1 MRRSRF
7 LPVALA
13 AMLCVPALGSR
24 AWAVPAPDAPSSGA
38 PLLDA
43 FMTADSLLNDCV
55 SPNGTGQHAACLLTV
70 GSIMDGVKVA
80 ANASHHKPS
89 ICIPAGLERQTVA
102 DEFIYLMGAGNGTFD
117 KEKAAFLVGGVL
129 MTLYPCQ

>member
-7 LPVALA
+7 LPIALA
-13 AMLCVPALGSR
+13 AVVSVAASGSLAL
-24 AWAVPAPDAPSSGA
+24 AVPAPDAPPSDT

-43 FMTADSLLNDCV
+43 SMTTDSLLSDCV
-55 SPNGTGQHAACLLTV
+55 SPNGTGQHAACLVTV

-80 ANASHHKPS
+80 ANASQLKPS
-89 ICIPAGLERQTVA
+89 ICIPADLDRQTVA
-102 DEFIYLMGAGNGTFD
+102 SEFIYLMGEGNGAFD

-129 MTLYPCQ
+129 MTLYPCK

>member
-7 LPVALA
+7 LPAALA
-13 AMLCVPALGSR
+13 AVLGVAGSSAPALS
-24 AWAVPAPDAPSSGA
+24 VPAPDAPSSGV

-43 FMTADSLLNDCV
+43 SMTADSLLSDCV
-55 SPNGTGQHAACLLTV
+55 SPNGTGQHAACLVTV

-80 ANASHHKPS
+80 ANASHQKPS
-89 ICIPAGLERQTVA
+89 ICIPADLERQTVA
-102 DEFIYLMGAGNGTFD
+102 DEFIYLMGAGNGAFD

-129 MTLYPCQ
+129 MTLYPCE